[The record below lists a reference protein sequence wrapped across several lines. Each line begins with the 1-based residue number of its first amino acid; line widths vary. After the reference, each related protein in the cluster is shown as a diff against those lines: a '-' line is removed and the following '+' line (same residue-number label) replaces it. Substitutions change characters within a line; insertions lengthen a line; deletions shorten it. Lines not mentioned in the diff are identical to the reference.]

1 MIRFLLFVGRLTIS
15 LNSLFCSQHF
25 YLSFFMKKNTKLS
38 TSSAKKSKQVKED
51 DLVFRWVGE
60 GEEHNRSVL
69 FVNS

>member
-1 MIRFLLFVGRLTIS
+1 
-15 LNSLFCSQHF
+15 
-25 YLSFFMKKNTKLS
+25 MKKNTKLS